1 MDLPIYV
8 TVEEVGRVC
17 QQLGLR
23 NWSQLDH
30 PEITS
35 AEAEIV
41 RDNVGGEAVNIA
53 LTAFQNG
60 LQVELEHGTRFP
72 DANVTNNHPILT
84 GKIVLAHLKES
95 LEYYERL
102 QVAELEGDMLKAIK
116 LKNADKTAE
125 VMAKLTAAKKQLT
138 ALEEKQIND
147 TCSS

>member
-8 TVEEVGRVC
+8 TVEEVRRVC
-17 QQLGLR
+17 HELGLR
-23 NWSQLDH
+23 DWSQLDH

-35 AEAEIV
+35 AEAGIV
-41 RDNVGGEAVNIA
+41 RDNVGGETVSIP

-84 GKIVLAHLKES
+84 GKIVLAHLRES

-102 QVAELEGDMLKAIK
+102 QIAELEGDLLKAIEARD
-116 LKNADKTAE
+116 ADKAAT
-125 VMAKLTAAKKQLT
+125 VMAKLAAAKKQLA
-138 ALEEKQIND
+138 ALEGKQLG
-147 TCSS
+147 